1 MSTVSSHSVEV
12 LPDATIGVPTVTS
25 ERTPYSTSFETERA
39 AWTGGIRSTTEAYSG
54 AYSLSF
60 KPSTDTVQGT
70 FPDAGTGTT
79 EYTVEFWVRANRN
92 GDGVSAW
99 VQRIGLEPT
108 TATPVLF
115 VQPTLTWQRIKLVIT
130 LTTAA
135 GVYLRFKN
143 TTAAASTIVYVDDV
157 TVTARSISLIDKR
170 VTITPSEFNA
180 TLDEGWSPYV
190 QATLTGPLPTEDELA
205 QLDPRKNVRV
215 QVNLRE
221 DFGASDLVSTFTA
234 AHFGQTAADLTS
246 AFQGKTA
253 ATLTGLHFKPYR
265 DTQVLLPRSTSL
277 FLTLRS
283 RRIDWAAGKATY
295 TLASDE
301 ALLQDYALVQTDALY
316 PQGGTVASAVR
327 FALATIG
334 AYLGT
339 PEADSDVADDEALRW
354 EPGTSA
360 WDYLMPILQ
369 DAGLRLFCDETRR
382 WRLVPATYNRPEAV
396 NLTIT
401 SNITGLTDSISRD
414 SSEVSD
420 AWYDSV
426 VAIYKWR
433 DEFDVE
439 HTNYTTA
446 QTPGIV
452 APTKTLTVTYEGV
465 GNAGIGAQLLLNR
478 AQARGRQVT
487 VEAMSNYTLR
497 PGMTATLGLPET
509 YTQTSRVASVT
520 WNLPADEMTVTTRNV
535 ERD

>member
-1 MSTVSSHSVEV
+1 LSTISRHSVEV
-12 LPDATIGVPTVTS
+12 LPDAVVLVPTVAS
-25 ERTPYSTSFETERA
+25 ERFPYSTSFETERA
-39 AWTGGIRSTTEAYSG
+39 AWSGGIRSTTEARTG

-70 FPDAGTGTT
+70 FPDSGTGRT
-79 EYTVEFWVRANRN
+79 EYTVEFWIRSNRN

-115 VQPTLTWQRIKLVIT
+115 VQPTTSWQRVRLVIT

-135 GVYLRFKN
+135 GVYLRLKN
-143 TTAAASTIVYVDDV
+143 TTAAASTINYVDDV
-157 TVTARSISLIDKR
+157 TVTARQLVDVEKR
-170 VTITPSEFNA
+170 VTITPSDFTA

-190 QATLTGPLPTEDELA
+190 QVTLTGPLPTEDEMA

-221 DFGASDLVSTFTA
+221 DFGASAPVSAFTA
-234 AHFGQTAADLTS
+234 AHTGQTAAALTS
-246 AFQGKTA
+246 AFQGDTA
-253 ATLTGLHFKPYR
+253 ADVTALYFEPYR
-265 DTQVLLPRSTSL
+265 GTQRVMPRSTSL

-283 RRIDWAAGKATY
+283 RRLDWVTGEASY

-316 PQGGTVASAVR
+316 PQGGTVSSAVR

-339 PEADSDVADDEALRW
+339 PEADADVADDEALRW

-369 DAGLRLFCDETRR
+369 DAGLRLFCDENRR
-382 WRLVPATYNRPEAV
+382 WRLVPATYNRAEAM
-396 NLTIT
+396 NLTIS
-401 SNITGLTDSISRD
+401 SNITGLMDTISRD
-414 SSEVSD
+414 AQEISD
-420 AWYDSV
+420 QWYDSV
-426 VAIYKWR
+426 VAIYRWR

-446 QTPGIV
+446 QMPGIA
-452 APTKTLTVTYEGV
+452 APTKTLTVTYDGV

-487 VEAMSNYTLR
+487 VEAVSDYTLR